1 MNRKRKMT
9 ILLLCVLIL
18 ASTFIQSLAA
28 DSQKPNDKRYFS
40 MENNTEVIIE
50 EGVLHIPQEYV
61 DQIAKE
67 NPNTLITI
75 SEYVKAVPEI
85 SPRFVIATVITKKTI
100 TKPKYVYADYFVA
113 SVAKGSTF
121 TLKVEWSKTLSFSV
135 THSDAKTPLQLNDSI
150 TKKYSVGATF
160 TGPPENSSYNSRS
173 YRVRFFAEDGTYEG
187 YRVHDT
193 GQTLNISGT
202 FRNPIEYS
210 AYTIDSKVN

>member
-1 MNRKRKMT
+1 MSRKRKIT
-9 ILLLCVLIL
+9 IFLLCVLIL

-28 DSQKPNDKRYFS
+28 DSQELNNKRYFS

-50 EGVLHIPQEYV
+50 ENALNIPQEHV
-61 DQIAKE
+61 EQLAKE
-67 NPNTLITI
+67 NPNSLVTI
-75 SEYVKAVPEI
+75 SEYVKAEPEI

-100 TKPKYVYADYFVA
+100 TKPRYVYGDYFVA
-113 SVAKGSTF
+113 SVGKGATF
-121 TLKVEWSKTLSFSV
+121 TLQTEWSKTLSFFV
-135 THSDAKTPLQLNDSI
+135 THSDAKAPLQLSDSI
-150 TKKYSVGATF
+150 TKTYSVGVTF

-210 AYTIDSKVN
+210 AYTVDSNIN